1 MAMEIRRF
9 VRGDVVLK
17 EGDAADRVFRL
28 RSGDVEIVRDI
39 GGQTVVMGAVGAGQ
53 FIGEMAAVER
63 RPRHSATVRAAS
75 DVEVEVL
82 TLPEFLDQIDHAPG
96 VARDL
101 IERLSR
107 RLHAANERVL
117 HDEAHGEASARTADT
132 TAHKLRIAAH
142 SPWLLHQMPEP
153 IAVSHLPFVVGRR
166 HVAGEHTA
174 RQRQDILLDD
184 HAPFRLSRDHFMI
197 VGDDGRY
204 FVRDMSSTLGTV
216 VNGEPI
222 GEHFRKDE
230 VLLHEGENEVVA
242 GGAGSRFVFS
252 VSVG

>member
-1 MAMEIRRF
+1 MEIRRF
-9 VRGDVVLK
+9 ARGDVLLK
-17 EGDAADRVFRL
+17 QGDAVDRVFRL
-28 RSGDVEIVRDI
+28 RSGEAEIVREI
-39 GGQTVVMGAVGAGQ
+39 GTQTVVMGAVGVGQ

-75 DVEVEVL
+75 DVEADVL
-82 TLPEFLDQIDHAPG
+82 TLPEFLEQIDHAPG

-117 HDEAHGEASARTADT
+117 RDEAHGEASARPAETPT
-132 TAHKLRIAAH
+132 VGIRIAAR
-142 SPWLLHQMPEP
+142 SPWLLRQMPEP
-153 IAVSHLPFVVGRR
+153 VAVSHLPFVVGRR
-166 HVAGEHTA
+166 HVAGEHAA
-174 RQRQDILLDD
+174 RHRQDLLLNDYE
-184 HAPFRLSRDHFMI
+184 PFRLSRDHFMI
-197 VGDDGRY
+197 VGHSGRW

-230 VLLHEGENEVVA
+230 ALLREGENEVVA
-242 GGAGSRFVFS
+242 GGEGSRFVFQI
-252 VSVG
+252 SVG